1 MGCNSCSTNSN
12 GTPRGCKNNGT
23 CGSDGCNKL
32 TVFDWLSNMSSPSGQ
47 EDFNGVEVRFKN
59 GRKSFFYNTESISLS
74 VGDVV
79 TTQAASGHDVGVVTL
94 TGGLVKVQ
102 MKKKGVFQSTEE
114 HYKIFR
120 KSTQNDIDTW
130 CEVRDREESIKKR
143 SREMAIALNL
153 KMKISDVEFQGDGS
167 KATFYY
173 TADARVDFRQL
184 IKVMAQEFSIRI
196 EMRQVGL
203 RQEASRLGGVGSCGR
218 ELCCSTWLTDYRTV
232 NTSAARYQ
240 QLALNPQ
247 KLAGQCGKLKCC
259 LNFELDT
266 YQDALKGFPK
276 TDTKLH
282 TDKGIAICQ
291 KVDIFKGLM
300 WFAYKGDWAN
310 WHVLTTEQVK
320 EIKQMNSKKEP
331 VAALE
336 DFIDESPSHEKS
348 TFENV
353 VGQDSLT
360 RFDRPKKSKSK
371 RKKPRNRR
379 KTPNNQKPTKS

>member
-1 MGCNSCSTNSN
+1 
-12 GTPRGCKNNGT
+12 
-23 CGSDGCNKL
+23 
-32 TVFDWLSNMSSPSGQ
+32 
-47 EDFNGVEVRFKN
+47 
-59 GRKSFFYNTESISLS
+59 
-74 VGDVV
+74 
-79 TTQAASGHDVGVVTL
+79 
-94 TGGLVKVQ
+94 
-102 MKKKGVFQSTEE
+102 
-114 HYKIFR
+114 
-120 KSTQNDIDTW
+120 
-130 CEVRDREESIKKR
+130 
-143 SREMAIALNL
+143 
-153 KMKISDVEFQGDGS
+153 
-167 KATFYY
+167 
-173 TADARVDFRQL
+173 
-184 IKVMAQEFSIRI
+184 
-196 EMRQVGL
+196 
-203 RQEASRLGGVGSCGR
+203 
-218 ELCCSTWLTDYRTV
+218 
-232 NTSAARYQ
+232 
-240 QLALNPQ
+240 
-247 KLAGQCGKLKCC
+247 
-259 LNFELDT
+259 
-266 YQDALKGFPK
+266 LKGFPK

-282 TDKGIAICQ
+282 TEKGIAICQ